1 MDHLQRV
8 QQEFTRQ
15 ASQFASAAAV
25 THRDLVQRF
34 VAAPKNKRTSSKLH
48 HPRESGDPGG
58 LGPRFRWD
66 DVECCL
72 NAN

>member
-34 VAAPKNKRTSSKLH
+34 VAAPKN
-48 HPRESGDPGG
+48 
-58 LGPRFRWD
+58 
-66 DVECCL
+66 
-72 NAN
+72 